1 MPPTKANN
9 WGKADKQYL
18 TDLVSAGDVN
28 ISDISHPYIKSV
40 RFEFFKHRSSK
51 NFRRNFRDF
60 AATLDLETEYTGV
73 R

>member
-18 TDLVSAGDVN
+18 ADLVSAGD
-28 ISDISHPYIKSV
+28 IDLSDISHLYNESV

-51 NFRRNFRDF
+51 NFCRNFRDF
-60 AATLDLETEYTGV
+60 AATLDLDTEYTGA